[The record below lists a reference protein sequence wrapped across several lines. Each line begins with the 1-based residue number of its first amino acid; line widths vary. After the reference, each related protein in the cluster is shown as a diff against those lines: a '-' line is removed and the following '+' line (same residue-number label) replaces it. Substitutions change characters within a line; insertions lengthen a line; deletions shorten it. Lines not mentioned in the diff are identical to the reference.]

1 MSKFKELKNYVK
13 EHIPQIVG
21 TIAGIIAVILV
32 CVIIITLNSEVRN
45 DNGQIETTKKQA
57 LETTIKNEETKEAVT
72 KQTKAT
78 TKTDGTT
85 TEETSKEEDT
95 TEQATKKQEKTKKQ
109 EAATNVQV
117 VTTQQHTT
125 VQPTTK
131 KQEQTTKKPETPTTP
146 PRGKN
151 GVILEELSFI
161 SYNWDTRNEEVIA
174 VPKTYT
180 EAKNRENVI
189 KDGAI
194 PGYTIVYTSPAVTQY
209 NIFNNELTFQKTT
222 ESQVISIYGQP
233 LTSYC
238 DENRNDKYIVYQYG
252 YYANGVRDE
261 IIYITFGFSNELDM
275 KLVAIGIG
283 NIDDHVLEQF
293 MN

>member
-21 TIAGIIAVILV
+21 TVAGIIAVILV
-32 CVIIITLNSEVRN
+32 CVIIIILNSEERN

-78 TKTDGTT
+78 TKIDETT
-85 TEETSKEEDT
+85 TVETSKEENT
-95 TEQATKKQEKTKKQ
+95 TEQATKKQEETKKQ

-131 KQEQTTKKPETPTTP
+131 KQEQTTKKQETPTTP

-151 GVILEELSFI
+151 GVILEELSFDRW
-161 SYNWDTRNEEVIA
+161 SSEKKNFENVP
-174 VPKTYT
+174 VPKTYSEFKSLRNYPNAEGFIIT
-180 EAKNRENVI
+180 YDFVLRNDV
-189 KDGAI
+189 
-194 PGYTIVYTSPAVTQY
+194 
-209 NIFNNELTFQKTT
+209 FHNELEFRKTT
-222 ESQVISIYGQP
+222 ESQAISIYGQP
-233 LTSYC
+233 LTSYYE
-238 DENRNDKYIVYQYG
+238 ENGKNIVYQYG

>member
-13 EHIPQIVG
+13 EHMPQIVG

-32 CVIIITLNSEVRN
+32 CVIIIILNSEVRN

-57 LETTIKNEETKEAVT
+57 LETTIKNEETKETVT

-78 TKTDGTT
+78 TKIDETT
-85 TEETSKEEDT
+85 TVETSKEEDT
-95 TEQATKKQEKTKKQ
+95 TEQAAKKQEETKKQ
-109 EAATNVQV
+109 EAATDVQV

-131 KQEQTTKKPETPTTP
+131 KQEQTTKKQETPTTP

-151 GVILEELSFI
+151 GVILEELSFDRW
-161 SYNWDTRNEEVIA
+161 SSEKKNFENVP
-174 VPKTYT
+174 VPKTYSEFKSLRNYPNAEGFIIT
-180 EAKNRENVI
+180 YDFVLRNDV
-189 KDGAI
+189 
-194 PGYTIVYTSPAVTQY
+194 
-209 NIFNNELTFQKTT
+209 FHNELEFRKTT
-222 ESQVISIYGQP
+222 ESQAISIYGQP
-233 LTSYC
+233 LTSYYE
-238 DENRNDKYIVYQYG
+238 ENGKNIVYQYG

>member
-21 TIAGIIAVILV
+21 TVAGIIAVILV
-32 CVIIITLNSEVRN
+32 CVIIIILNSEVRN
-45 DNGQIETTKKQA
+45 DSGQIETTKKQA

-78 TKTDGTT
+78 TKIDGTT

-95 TEQATKKQEKTKKQ
+95 TEQAT
-109 EAATNVQV
+109 
-117 VTTQQHTT
+117 
-125 VQPTTK
+125 
-131 KQEQTTKKPETPTTP
+131 PTTP

-151 GVILEELSFI
+151 GVILEELSFDRW
-161 SYNWDTRNEEVIA
+161 SSEKKNFENVP
-174 VPKTYT
+174 VPKTYSEFKSLRNYPNAEGFIIT
-180 EAKNRENVI
+180 YDFVLRNDV
-189 KDGAI
+189 
-194 PGYTIVYTSPAVTQY
+194 
-209 NIFNNELTFQKTT
+209 FHNELEFRKTT
-222 ESQVISIYGQP
+222 ESQAISIYGQP
-233 LTSYC
+233 LTSYYE
-238 DENRNDKYIVYQYG
+238 ENGKNIVYQYG

>member
-1 MSKFKELKNYVK
+1 MSKFKELKDYVK
-13 EHIPQIVG
+13 GHIPQIVG
-21 TIAGIIAVILV
+21 TVAGIIAVILV
-32 CVIIITLNSEVRN
+32 CVIIIILNSEVKN

-57 LETTIKNEETKEAVT
+57 LETTIKNEETKETVT

-95 TEQATKKQEKTKKQ
+95 TEQATKKQEETKRQQ

-131 KQEQTTKKPETPTTP
+131 KQEQTTKKQETTTAP
-146 PRGKN
+146 VVRGKN
-151 GVILEELSFI
+151 GVILEELARPVWGG
-161 SYNWDTRNEEVIA
+161 YDVM
-174 VPKTYT
+174 PKTKTELIKQCEGYEGSIGYAYLYT
-180 EAKNRENVI
+180 DIYEND
-189 KDGAI
+189 KK
-194 PGYTIVYTSPAVTQY
+194 P
-209 NIFNNELTFQKTT
+209 FNNELTFQKTT

-233 LTSYC
+233 LTSHYSK
-238 DENRNDKYIVYQYG
+238 NGKDKYIVYQYG

-261 IIYITFGFSNELDM
+261 IIYITFGFANVLDM
-275 KLVAIGIG
+275 KLGSVEIASTEYTKLKE
-283 NIDDHVLEQF
+283 N
-293 MN
+293 

>member
-13 EHIPQIVG
+13 EHIPQIIG
-21 TIAGIIAVILV
+21 TVAGIIAVILV
-32 CVIIITLNSEVRN
+32 CVIIIILNSEVRN

-95 TEQATKKQEKTKKQ
+95 TEQATKKQKETKKQ

-131 KQEQTTKKPETPTTP
+131 KQEQSTKKPETPTTP

-151 GVILEELSFI
+151 GVILEELARPVWRGYDVMPKTKTELIKQCDGDEESCYLY
-161 SYNWDTRNEEVIA
+161 SYNGI
-174 VPKTYT
+174 Y
-180 EAKNRENVI
+180 END
-189 KDGAI
+189 KK
-194 PGYTIVYTSPAVTQY
+194 P
-209 NIFNNELTFQKTT
+209 FNNDFTFQETT

-233 LTSYC
+233 LTSYYE
-238 DENRNDKYIVYQYG
+238 ENGKNIVYQYG

-261 IIYITFGFSNELDM
+261 IIYIVFGFSNELDM

-283 NIDDHVLEQF
+283 NIDDYDLEQF

>member
-1 MSKFKELKNYVK
+1 MSKFKELKDYVK
-13 EHIPQIVG
+13 GHIPQIVG
-21 TIAGIIAVILV
+21 TVAGIIAVILV
-32 CVIIITLNSEVRN
+32 CAIIIILNSEVKN

-57 LETTIKNEETKEAVT
+57 LETTIKNEETKETVT

-95 TEQATKKQEKTKKQ
+95 TEQATKKQEETKRQQ

-131 KQEQTTKKPETPTTP
+131 KQEATTKKPETPTIP

-151 GVILEELSFI
+151 GVILEELARPVWGG
-161 SYNWDTRNEEVIA
+161 YDVM
-174 VPKTYT
+174 PKTKTELIKQCEGYEGSIGYAYLYT
-180 EAKNRENVI
+180 DIYEND
-189 KDGAI
+189 KK
-194 PGYTIVYTSPAVTQY
+194 P
-209 NIFNNELTFQKTT
+209 FNNELTFQETT

-233 LTSYC
+233 LTSHYSK
-238 DENRNDKYIVYQYG
+238 NGKDKYIVYQYG

-261 IIYITFGFSNELDM
+261 IIYITFGFANVLDM
-275 KLVAIGIG
+275 KLGSVEIASTEYTKLKE
-283 NIDDHVLEQF
+283 N
-293 MN
+293 

>member
-13 EHIPQIVG
+13 EHIPQIIG
-21 TIAGIIAVILV
+21 TVAGIIAVILV
-32 CVIIITLNSEVRN
+32 CVIIIILNSEVRN

-95 TEQATKKQEKTKKQ
+95 TEQATKKQKETKKQ

-131 KQEQTTKKPETPTTP
+131 KQEQSTKKPETPTTP

-151 GVILEELSFI
+151 GVILEELSFDRW
-161 SYNWDTRNEEVIA
+161 SSEKKNFENVP
-174 VPKTYT
+174 VPKTYSEFKSLRNYPNAEGFIIT
-180 EAKNRENVI
+180 YDFVLRNDV
-189 KDGAI
+189 
-194 PGYTIVYTSPAVTQY
+194 
-209 NIFNNELTFQKTT
+209 FHNELEFRKTT
-222 ESQVISIYGQP
+222 ESQAISIYGQP
-233 LTSYC
+233 LTSYYE
-238 DENRNDKYIVYQYG
+238 ENGKNIVYQYG

>member
-21 TIAGIIAVILV
+21 TVAGIIAVILV
-32 CVIIITLNSEVRN
+32 CVIIVILNSEVRN
-45 DNGQIETTKKQA
+45 DSGQIETTKKQA

-85 TEETSKEEDT
+85 IEETNKEENT
-95 TEQATKKQEKTKKQ
+95 TERATKKQKETKKQ

-131 KQEQTTKKPETPTTP
+131 KQEQTTKKQETPTTP

-151 GVILEELSFI
+151 GVILEELSFDRW
-161 SYNWDTRNEEVIA
+161 SSEKKNFENVP
-174 VPKTYT
+174 VPKTYSEFKSLRNYPNAEGFIIT
-180 EAKNRENVI
+180 YDFVLRNDV
-189 KDGAI
+189 
-194 PGYTIVYTSPAVTQY
+194 
-209 NIFNNELTFQKTT
+209 FHNELEFRKTT

-238 DENRNDKYIVYQYG
+238 DENRDDKYIVYQYG

-261 IIYITFGFSNELDM
+261 IIYIRFGFANVLGM
-275 KLVAIGIG
+275 KLGSVGIG
-283 NIDDHVLEQF
+283 NIDDYDLEQF